1 MLAEQLRGVLLLML
15 AYMAGTLAAGFADA
29 GIPGAIFGLLLCL
42 CAVLAWRP
50 FQEMIRPGANV
61 MLALIPLCLV
71 PLLVRMIVVLDFATA
86 AIWLV
91 IGVITVCA
99 LLGVV
104 VTGLIAKLCLR
115 GEGEA

>member
-1 MLAEQLRGVLLLML
+1 MLSDQLRGVLLLML
-15 AYMAGTLAAGFADA
+15 AYMAGTLAAGFVDV

-42 CAVLAWRP
+42 LVMLAWP
-50 FQEMIRPGANV
+50 HFQDMIRPGANV

-99 LLGVV
+99 LLSVV
-104 VTGLIAKLCLR
+104 ATGLIARLCLR
-115 GEGEA
+115 GESGE

>member
-1 MLAEQLRGVLLLML
+1 MLSEQLRGVLLLML
-15 AYMAGTLAAGFADA
+15 AYMAGALAAGFADV

-42 CAVLAWRP
+42 CAMLAFP
-50 FQEMIRPGANV
+50 HFQESIRPGANV

-91 IGVITVCA
+91 IGVITLCA

-104 VTGLIAKLCLR
+104 TTGIIARFFLR
-115 GEGEA
+115 AESGE